1 MKFNFLLIILSLAG
15 IFFIIL
21 RKIPVLLQIN
31 DDDRAHGGEG
41 RGKRDEGE
49 NFIRSSFS
57 RVYSDLLKN
66 FHGPRFVNFFLIILE
81 KFLRKLKIAFLKIDN
96 VITGWLIS
104 VRMKSQSAHLESRYF
119 SLWTRR
125 KNNLERNDKFDNLE

>member
-31 DDDRAHGGEG
+31 DDGPAEPGEG
-41 RGKRDEGE
+41 RAERDKSE
-49 NFIRSSFS
+49 NFIRPSFP
-57 RVYSDLLKN
+57 RVYSRLLKN

-96 VITGWLIS
+96 VITGWLVS
-104 VRMKSQSAHLESRYF
+104 VRMKSQSAHLESRYL
-119 SLWTRR
+119 SLWARR
-125 KNNLERNDKFDNLE
+125 KNDLEHNDKFDNLE

>member
-31 DDDRAHGGEG
+31 DDGPAHGG
-41 RGKRDEGE
+41 EGE
-49 NFIRSSFS
+49 NFIRPSFP
-57 RVYSDLLKN
+57 RVYSRLLKN

-96 VITGWLIS
+96 VITGWLVS
-104 VRMKSQSAHLESRYF
+104 VRMKSQSAHLESRYL
-119 SLWTRR
+119 SLWARR
-125 KNNLERNDKFDNLE
+125 KNDLERNDKFDNLE